1 MPTGVDY
8 KSVPAETV
16 ATAVD
21 KLIDSEDDD
30 KEIEISG

>member
-1 MPTGVDY
+1 MPIGVI
-8 KSVPAETV
+8 SVPAETV

-21 KLIDSEDDD
+21 QLIESEDDD